1 MKVLP
6 MPQAT
11 AASEW
16 FSRIR
21 SGELDASSEQEWAAF
36 AADPSNEAALEQRDA
51 AWELSAELADRPVIA
66 DLLADVDRL
75 VARKAPA
82 AASAPRTGTRRL
94 WPLAAAASLAVL
106 AVAAV
111 LLQRTRASVEDYST
125 AVGEQRIVTLTD
137 QSAVT
142 LNTAS
147 SVRVIYSRG
156 LRRVDLLRG
165 EALFTVTKNPA
176 RPFEVHALKGVTT
189 AVGTEF
195 DVRLGTGAATVSV
208 LEGAV
213 RVAAASGSTPVAAG
227 EVVDYGTDGRVSA
240 PRPANVTRIR
250 GWVAQRI
257 VFSDEPLAE
266 ALADYNRYRTSP
278 IVLADPALG
287 SRHINGVF
295 RIGDEQ
301 AFLGALEQGL
311 QLKATRTDTQ
321 VVLAAK

>member
-1 MKVLP
+1 MKIAP
-6 MPQAT
+6 PPQ

-21 SGELDASSEQEWAAF
+21 AGEVDAASEQEWATF
-36 AADPSNEAALEQRDA
+36 VADPHNEAALEQREA
-51 AWELSAELADRPVIA
+51 AWAISGELAGRPVIGA
-66 DLLADVDRL
+66 LLADVDRL
-75 VARKAPA
+75 VAGKA
-82 AASAPRTGTRRL
+82 AAPRAGQRRL

-106 AVAAV
+106 AIGIA
-111 LLQRTRASVEDYST
+111 LWQRGGTDVQDFST
-125 AVGEQRIVTLTD
+125 AVGEQRVVKLAD
-137 QSAVT
+137 QSVVT
-142 LNTAS
+142 LNTGS
-147 SVRVIYSRG
+147 SLRVSYSRG

-165 EALFTVTKNPA
+165 EVLFAVTKNPA
-176 RPFEVHALKGVTT
+176 RPFEVHALQGVTT

-213 RVAAASGSTPVAAG
+213 TVAAGSGSTPVAAG
-227 EVVDYGTDGRVSA
+227 EVVDYGADGRVSA
-240 PRPANVTRIR
+240 PRAANVTQIR
-250 GWVAQRI
+250 GWLTQRI

-266 ALADYNRYRTSP
+266 ALEDYNRYSTSP

-311 QLKATRTDTQ
+311 QLKATRTGTQ
-321 VVLAAK
+321 IVLAPR